1 MSNEL
6 YAVVN
11 PDGTFAGVPC
21 ESWEEARELANARE
35 GRKIF
40 EMVYDPGTL
49 EDDALRVDSFYHH
62 DDEKTW
68 WDDLMKC
75 YS

>member
-1 MSNEL
+1 MW
-6 YAVVN
+6 AVVN

-40 EMVYDPGTL
+40 EMIYDPGTL
-49 EDDALRVDSFYHH
+49 EDDALSFDDYYN
-62 DDEKTW
+62 DDEMGFNPY
-68 WDDLMKC
+68 LGC
-75 YS
+75 YDYDY